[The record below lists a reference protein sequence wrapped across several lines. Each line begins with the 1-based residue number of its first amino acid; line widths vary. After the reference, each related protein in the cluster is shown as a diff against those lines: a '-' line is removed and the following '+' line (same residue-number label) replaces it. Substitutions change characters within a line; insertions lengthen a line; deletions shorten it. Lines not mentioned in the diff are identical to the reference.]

1 MSNIKKFTIIIV
13 IFLMFLS
20 CTKTYIFADEI
31 DEETDF
37 VWLQE
42 EIANA
47 SSNISD
53 EPILNSRYVVAYDRT
68 SKTVLFGKNENNQ
81 APMASTTKIMTAI
94 VLMENLGINNNLTL
108 DSEIEVCKKAA
119 SIGGSRLGLKTGD
132 KITVNDLLYGLM
144 LCSRK

>member
-20 CTKTYIFADEI
+20 GMKTYIFADEI

>member
-20 CTKTYIFADEI
+20 GTKTYIFADEI

-108 DSEIEVCKKAA
+108 DSEIEVCKQAA